1 MKKIF
6 LLLLLATFTFSP
18 IVSNAGFFDFLNIKN
33 NQVASVT
40 SSLKSDSSVVFKKGD
55 KAEVILKVQSALAS
69 QGFYK
74 GNISGLIGPKTEI
87 AISEWQKSKGLVV
100 TGVLDISTINSIL
113 GLVEKSD
120 NRDGGV
126 SVSSIPVCSPNDSP
140 WIKVKNPDGGETYY
154 PGQSIK
160 VGWVSC
166 NLPAGSEVF
175 IAFNAASTDLSGGYI
190 MVGATPDDGIA
201 QVTLPP
207 ASDFGTQQGD
217 WYYGLHYKIGVGVS
231 NSTTPDD
238 YRDYSDNLFSIV
250 ESVGVNCEAEDVNL
264 SILPTTPSGVQMNT
278 NDFPVLEFN
287 IDNNTSC
294 DVKLDSM
301 KFIYMVTD
309 TLPYFDEIT
318 LREKDTLLNV
328 GTGEANT
335 GISGEFL
342 SLGFGQNGYIIT
354 SGDEQDFLLVLEG
367 YNQPTQGQL
376 PYNEFINKSIIF
388 GLPKYNSLNFRF
400 TNDMFP
406 HIVQL
411 FQNTW
416 GNVVQLPL

>member
-1 MKKIF
+1 
-6 LLLLLATFTFSP
+6 
-18 IVSNAGFFDFLNIKN
+18 
-33 NQVASVT
+33 
-40 SSLKSDSSVVFKKGD
+40 
-55 KAEVILKVQSALAS
+55 
-69 QGFYK
+69 
-74 GNISGLIGPKTEI
+74 
-87 AISEWQKSKGLVV
+87 
-100 TGVLDISTINSIL
+100 
-113 GLVEKSD
+113 
-120 NRDGGV
+120 
-126 SVSSIPVCSPNDSP
+126 
-140 WIKVKNPDGGETYY
+140 
-154 PGQSIK
+154 
-160 VGWVSC
+160 
-166 NLPAGSEVF
+166 
-175 IAFNAASTDLSGGYI
+175 
-190 MVGATPDDGIA
+190 
-201 QVTLPP
+201 
-207 ASDFGTQQGD
+207 
-217 WYYGLHYKIGVGVS
+217 
-231 NSTTPDD
+231 
-238 YRDYSDNLFSIV
+238 
-250 ESVGVNCEAEDVNL
+250 
-264 SILPTTPSGVQMNT
+264 
-278 NDFPVLEFN
+278 
-287 IDNNTSC
+287 
-294 DVKLDSM
+294 
-301 KFIYMVTD
+301 MVTD